1 MTIWG
6 VLGLILTGFVV
17 GVVILAFALLTFG
30 PWILGERETRR
41 RGKGGE

>member
-17 GVVILAFALLTFG
+17 GVVILAFALLALG